1 MRTEERAPRTPFVLD
16 IGHLRGGPQK
26 SRAESPV
33 HPHTRCFPFLKLAFN
48 FFQPTEKCDARPN

>member
-16 IGHLRGGPQK
+16 FGALRGGPQK

-33 HPHTRCFPFLKLAFN
+33 HPHTCDSPNSIFCYLQKSEILA
-48 FFQPTEKCDARPN
+48 

>member
-16 IGHLRGGPQK
+16 SGPLRGGPQK

-33 HPHTRCFPFLKLAFN
+33 HPHTRNFPLWN
-48 FFQPTEKCDARPN
+48 VRSDFFQTVGSF